1 MQYAHLTAEQNALR
15 LHYAKKQRIRK
26 QIAKLNKLVE
36 TQTDPATWLAVQQ
49 EMLELQ
55 EQLAVMQP

>member
-26 QIAKLNKLVE
+26 QIAKLNKLADKVKN
-36 TQTDPATWLAVQQ
+36 PAEWLAVQQ
-49 EMLELQ
+49 QMLELQ
-55 EQLAVMQP
+55 EQLAAM